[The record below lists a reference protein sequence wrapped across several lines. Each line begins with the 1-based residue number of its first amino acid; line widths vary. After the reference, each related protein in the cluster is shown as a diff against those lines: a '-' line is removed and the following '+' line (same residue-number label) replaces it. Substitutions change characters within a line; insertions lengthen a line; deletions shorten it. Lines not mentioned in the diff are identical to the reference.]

1 MFEELR
7 PGVIAVG
14 AYSGHGNVL
23 GSAAG
28 RAAMAIAL
36 GGAPPRLAQLLRPE
50 HWTSADLGL
59 AKGFRGTFRVGLVA
73 KPVTNIDDPRYVKA
87 LSHPLR
93 VRILALL
100 QERTASPRELAE
112 WLDATLGTVS
122 YHVRALHDFGLI
134 ELVRTTQVRGAIAH
148 HYRARVR
155 PRVSDE
161 AWASAA
167 PIVKQAAV
175 GAALQTVDDYAR
187 ASAAAGGF
195 DRGEAHL
202 TRTASQLDAKGWEQ
216 AAQGLREAAR
226 RAGRDRGEGREADR
240 EGPAR
245 GGRRRRRARADAVRV
260 GEAHAAGDDDGSDA
274 APPSGAAR
282 PDSQPRVEAE
292 LCRPPRCS
300 AACHDPADGDG
311 SSRCPATP

>member
-1 MFEELR
+1 M
-7 PGVIAVG
+7 
-14 AYSGHGNVL
+14 
-23 GSAAG
+23 
-28 RAAMAIAL
+28 
-36 GGAPPRLAQLLRPE
+36 
-50 HWTSADLGL
+50 
-59 AKGFRGTFRVGLVA
+59 
-73 KPVTNIDDPRYVKA
+73 TNINDPRYVKA

-122 YHVRALHDFGLI
+122 YHVRTLHDFGLI
-134 ELVRTTQVRGAIAH
+134 ELVKTTQVRGAIAH
-148 HYRARVR
+148 HYKAKVR

-175 GAALQTVDDYAR
+175 GAALQTVDEYAR

-202 TRTASQLDAKGWEQ
+202 SRTNLRLDAKGWQQ
-216 AAQGLREAAR
+216 AAKACEKLLGELDRIEETAAQ
-226 RAGRDRGEGREADR
+226 AAR

-245 GGRRRRRARADAVRV
+245 RRRVRRRGRADAVRRDPAHRAGGRGARRARE
-260 GEAHAAGDDDGSDA
+260 GEEPAA
-274 APPSGAAR
+274 AAR
-282 PDSQPRVEAE
+282 DVR
-292 LCRPPRCS
+292 R
-300 AACHDPADGDG
+300 AAA
-311 SSRCPATP
+311 

>member
-1 MFEELR
+1 
-7 PGVIAVG
+7 V
-14 AYSGHGNVL
+14 S
-23 GSAAG
+23 
-28 RAAMAIAL
+28 
-36 GGAPPRLAQLLRPE
+36 
-50 HWTSADLGL
+50 
-59 AKGFRGTFRVGLVA
+59 RV
-73 KPVTNIDDPRYVKA
+73 PNIDDPRYVKA

-122 YHVRALHDFGLI
+122 YHVRTLHDFGLI

-148 HYRARVR
+148 HYRAKVR

-202 TRTASQLDAKGWEQ
+202 TRTNLRLDAKGWQ
-216 AAQGLREAAR
+216 AAAKACERLLAELAKVEDAASKRLEKDPHTEDASDAAVVVMLFEAVKLAQQEDGNGSANR
-226 RAGRDRGEGREADR
+226 SSRTSRTT
-240 EGPAR
+240 
-245 GGRRRRRARADAVRV
+245 RRRRPSRA
-260 GEAHAAGDDDGSDA
+260 EA
-274 APPSGAAR
+274 
-282 PDSQPRVEAE
+282 
-292 LCRPPRCS
+292 
-300 AACHDPADGDG
+300 
-311 SSRCPATP
+311 